1 MPKVGGKSFPYTK
14 KGIAA
19 AKVAA
24 KTAEKPGSSKVE
36 KAKKAIIANRQM
48 RGYETLF
55 ATPFQKYKMPK
66 AAKATVGGLKKTQ
79 VEGTIAGI
87 GGVAAAA
94 ALAQGL
100 AAFDRMKALKK

>member
-1 MPKVGGKSFPYTK
+1 MPMVEGKKFPYTK

-19 AKVAA
+19 AK
-24 KTAEKPGSSKVE
+24 KAEKPGSSKVE

-79 VEGTIAGI
+79 VEGTIAGL
-87 GGVAAAA
+87 GSVAAAA